1 MFVVVSQP
9 REIPRQSGTSFALR
23 RDNWNDY
30 GFNTLYQLYKIS
42 SQGDPDLIGDVK
54 ILKKGQKAS
63 DTLQL
68 PLGPLERL
76 DDSFCSVGQ
85 DYDYYERLA
94 GLAPGTRDSVLTAL
108 RDIIRFP
115 QLRAEFSQEEGW
127 STSLFRYLREDQ
139 DFFTLAQVLLERDYS
154 ALPSEDLQFQ
164 FHPTGWDAPV
174 SFDFT
179 PIPQV
184 GGGPPSW
191 PKPRVPTHPLPSRAI
206 AVIGRNGSGKS
217 TLLAKLAR
225 IAFASRSARDAKEYQ
240 RIGAITPSGLGF
252 TRVVTISYSAFDSF
266 EVPGISRQ
274 ERLQL
279 VKELEESSGRY
290 VFCGLRDIAAEE
302 RDVEG
307 EQETSGDRRPNTRL
321 KQLSVLADEFS
332 KLIGLLS
339 ESSRFEEFARAVA
352 PLLQEPSFASYGH
365 TTVAGLLTDDPRTAF
380 LSWSTGHK
388 IVMHVAASLA
398 AHIQSRS
405 LVLFDEPETH
415 LHPPLLAAL
424 MHALRNLLAARHA
437 FAIIATH
444 SPVVLQETLARHVL
458 VVRRSGDTVVTET
471 ASLETFGENTGT
483 ITHEIFGLSSEA
495 TDYHLQLDELI
506 AAYKT
511 LDAIEERF
519 DQGLSHQARA
529 YVMSKLATDGGL

>member
-9 REIPRQSGTSFALR
+9 RDIPRQSSASFALR

-30 GFNTLYQLYKIS
+30 GFNTLYQLYKIAPT
-42 SQGDPDLIGDVK
+42 GEHDLIGDVK
-54 ILKKGQKAS
+54 ILKRGQKAS

-68 PLGPLERL
+68 PVGLLERL

-94 GLAPGTRDSVLTAL
+94 GLDPTVRDDVLGAL
-108 RDIIRFP
+108 RDIVRFP
-115 QLRAEFSQEEGW
+115 GLRSQFNQEEGW

-154 ALPSEDLQFQ
+154 ALPSDNLEFQFQ
-164 FHPTGWDAPV
+164 PAGWDAPV
-174 SFDFT
+174 AFDFT

-184 GGGPPSW
+184 GAGPPSW
-191 PKPRVPTHPLPSRAI
+191 PKPREPTYPLPSRAI

-225 IAFASRSARDAKEYQ
+225 VAFASRSARDAKEYKA
-240 RIGAITPSGLGF
+240 IGAITPSGLGF

-279 VKELEESSGRY
+279 VKELEEGSGRY

-302 RDVEG
+302 REVDTDT
-307 EQETSGDRRPNTRL
+307 QNTGDRRPNTRL
-321 KQLSVLADEFS
+321 KQLGELADEFAR
-332 KLIGLLS
+332 LIELLS
-339 ESSRFEEFARAVA
+339 SGSRFEEFARAA
-352 PLLQEPSFASYGH
+352 KPLLLEPSFASFGH
-365 TTVAGLLTDDPRTAF
+365 ATIAGLLGEDPRAAF

-424 MHALRNLLAARHA
+424 MHTLRNLLVARQA

-458 VVRRSGDTVVTET
+458 VVRRSADTVVTEI

-483 ITHEIFGLSSEA
+483 ITHEVFGLSSET
-495 TDYHLQLDELI
+495 TDYHRQLDELI
-506 AAYKT
+506 GAYKT

-529 YVMSKLATDGGL
+529 YVMSKLATDGDA